1 MLRKVYNMNFIS
13 SIEET
18 LNTTKHKEKTF
29 SENGCIMY
37 KQTKHAINDM
47 AFNLAEL
54 RNSSFKEIGEQFA
67 KVFYEEGVET
77 SCKFFFWVSD
87 ILEGAG
93 ERNITK
99 GIMKWI
105 AENYPNKF
113 KKIVKFIPKYNRWDT
128 LILAAD
134 PQFNDSIAS
143 REAALDII
151 KLQFI
156 EDLRKINTQESCS
169 LLAKWMPSENASSK
183 ETRRRARQL
192 MEDLNITPRNYR
204 HGLAMLRNK
213 LHVVE
218 CDMSANNW
226 SDIKYEHVPSK
237 ANLNYANAFM
247 RHDEERRKEYLA
259 SLAKG
264 ETKINSKT
272 LAPYE
277 IVRDYKV
284 SYLAI
289 KPYDEVL
296 EQLWKNLPNYQLKNT
311 LVVRDGSGSMTD
323 RCTGNTTCL
332 DVATAVAIYAAE
344 HNSKEW
350 KDKFIT
356 FSSHP
361 EFVDMSHCEDL
372 HSKLMLCSRYGDCS
386 NTDMYATMKLILDVA
401 RRNRYTQAQMP
412 ETILIISDMA
422 FDAAPTSYY
431 TSLWKYE
438 HGSFNYDKTLFEN
451 IQREYRAA
459 GYKLPKVVFWN
470 VNARGTTTVPI
481 QENELGMGL
490 ISGFSTNIF
499 KMVMSN
505 KLDPYEQLMEILNS
519 ERYKPV
525 EIALQAR

>member
-1 MLRKVYNMNFIS
+1 MRNFS
-13 SIEET
+13 DSLKSA
-18 LNTTKHKEKTF
+18 LNNKQEKTLT
-29 SENGCIMY
+29 ENGAVAY
-37 KQTKHAINDM
+37 KQTKHTINDM

-54 RNSSFKEIGEQFA
+54 RNSSFKKIGEQFA

-93 ERNITK
+93 ERNVTK

-105 AENYPNKF
+105 AENYPDKF
-113 KKIVKFIPKYNRWDT
+113 RKIVKFIPKYNRWDT

-134 PQFNDSIAS
+134 PQFNGNRAS

-156 EDLRKINTQESCS
+156 EDLRKISTSEYCS

-226 SDIKYEHVPSK
+226 GDIKYEHVPSK
-237 ANLNYANAFM
+237 ANLKYANAFF
-247 RHDEERRKEYLA
+247 RHDEERRKEYLT

-277 IVRDYKV
+277 IVRNYKV
-284 SYLAI
+284 NHFAVKS
-289 KPYDEVL
+289 YDEVL
-296 EQLWKNLPNYQLKNT
+296 EQLWKNLPKYQLKNT

-350 KDKFIT
+350 KNKFIT

-372 HSKLMLCSRYGDCS
+372 HSKLKLCNRYDDCS

-401 RRNRYTQAQMP
+401 RKNRYTQAQMP

-431 TSLWKYE
+431 TSFWKYE
-438 HGSFNYDKTLFEN
+438 HGRFNYDETLFQT

-490 ISGFSTNIF
+490 VSGFSTNIF

-525 EIALQAR
+525 EKALQAK